1 LSISNSAIENK
12 GVVVGMNPETKE
24 EVVERTNDEKSEE
37 DSDDAYLVNE
47 LTTAFT
53 KSNPF
58 GQPAYPSG
66 AIQGW

>member
-24 EVVERTNDEKSEE
+24 EVVERTSDEKSEE

>member
-1 LSISNSAIENK
+1 MSISNSAIENK

>member
-1 LSISNSAIENK
+1 M
-12 GVVVGMNPETKE
+12 GMNPETKE
-24 EVVERTNDEKSEE
+24 EVVERTSDEKSEE